1 MTPASAVRTRCP
13 AALTDAI
20 RAATA
25 QHADWQQTAVLVA
38 DALRLHLPG
47 PEILTAE
54 EAEGSPDGYISHT
67 LHTEPDGSF
76 SVCALIWRPGQQT
89 PIHDHVTWCVVGVL
103 QGAEYEELFAL
114 RDGETA
120 LAEVGRSVNET
131 GSVSGFAP
139 PGDIHRVRNHG
150 TDVAISLHVYG
161 ADIAR
166 LGSSVRRT
174 YDLPVLTAVP

>member
-54 EAEGSPDGYISHT
+54 EAEGSPDGYVSHT

-76 SVCALIWRPGQQT
+76 SVCALVWRPGQQT
-89 PIHDHVTWCVVGVL
+89 PIHDHVTWCVVGVV
-103 QGAEYEELFAL
+103 QGAEYEDLPPGQRPAGQRRPDSRERENRA
-114 RDGETA
+114 GPG
-120 LAEVGRSVNET
+120 VGR
-131 GSVSGFAP
+131 
-139 PGDIHRVRNHG
+139 GD
-150 TDVAISLHVYG
+150 
-161 ADIAR
+161 
-166 LGSSVRRT
+166 RREE
-174 YDLPVLTAVP
+174 V